1 MEVAVIVRRA
11 FVDDLPS
18 SPCVGGMRRRF
29 IACRVVTTDAS
40 DDRRRR
46 HALVATDASE
56 DRRRRRMRH
65 AFVDDSP
72 SSRCVG
78 GVVATDASD
87 DRRRRRAPLR
97 LPWHHSR
104 GRRGRVG
111 RGRVG

>member
-1 MEVAVIVRRA
+1 MEVAVVVRRA

-29 IACRVVTTDAS
+29 IACRVVKTDAS
-40 DDRRRR
+40 D
-46 HALVATDASE
+46 